1 MTDFLKSLAARS
13 LGIAKKV
20 QPRLGPRFGPEP
32 KLGPERPIRGLE
44 PRSPALAEST
54 GGESRGKDHDAR

>member
-20 QPRLGPRFGPEP
+20 KPRLGPRFGPEP
-32 KLGPERPIRGLE
+32 RLGPERPIRDLE
-44 PRSPALAEST
+44 PRPPALSEST
-54 GGESRGKDHDAR
+54 GGGPKGKDHDPR